1 MRNKTI
7 LLLCS
12 ALLSGSLSL
21 SLLGCGGCASTQ
33 PRSGAAS
40 PSFQGI
46 EILPE
51 EKELSPAAK
60 DTYAYLLYM
69 QALSDEDEE
78 LLLQAAQQMTG
89 GTLPAKAWLEGALWL
104 DSRRSEKV
112 LPLLELGLQVWP
124 DDLPLNLFSAEA
136 LAAHGKTE
144 QGLEQIR
151 AFVARHPDSL
161 DARMELILLLV
172 KAKRFDEAEKHIGSI
187 AAGERTPMVDYY
199 HARALIGM
207 QRRAEAIP
215 LLQKAI
221 QAMPDFVEA
230 LVELA
235 YAYEQQKQWNE
246 ARTIYEKL
254 LKLQVS
260 EQDVCLRLVHLSLR
274 LNQPEKALKY
284 FRKGPDAA
292 AFKLTAISM
301 FLESRHY
308 LQAERLL
315 KEMLDEPGVPPDVFL
330 MLAGIAR
337 DQRRDTELALSWLA
351 RIPASSPTA
360 VQAEG
365 LKAQIL
371 ADAGKEQEALASVR
385 NLQQRHARN
394 ETLLLLE
401 VRLLAR
407 LKAMDEA
414 LARARQAVEI
424 VPESS
429 ELAFTLGS
437 LLDSLGKRDEAM
449 KVMQGIVAS
458 HPEHYQALNYVG
470 YSLAVQ
476 GKDLEHA
483 LELLQRAD
491 RLAPDQFFIVDSLA
505 WALFRLGR
513 TEEALQ
519 NIRRAVALV
528 PSPEVEILEH
538 YGDIAAAA
546 GQKEEARKAYE
557 QALKLKPANAES
569 LRQRLGDL

>member
-51 EKELSPAAK
+51 AAK
-60 DTYAYLLYM
+60 DTYAELLYM
-69 QALSDEDEE
+69 QALADEDEE

-144 QGLEQIR
+144 QGLKQIQ

>member
-69 QALSDEDEE
+69 QALADEDEE

-144 QGLEQIR
+144 QGLKQIQ

>member
-33 PRSGAAS
+33 PRSGVAS

-69 QALSDEDEE
+69 QALADEDEE

-235 YAYEQQKQWNE
+235 YAYEQQKQWK
-246 ARTIYEKL
+246 ILYPL
-254 LKLQVS
+254 LFATF
-260 EQDVCLRLVHLSLR
+260 
-274 LNQPEKALKY
+274 LN
-284 FRKGPDAA
+284 FRDGP
-292 AFKLTAISM
+292 
-301 FLESRHY
+301 
-308 LQAERLL
+308 
-315 KEMLDEPGVPPDVFL
+315 
-330 MLAGIAR
+330 
-337 DQRRDTELALSWLA
+337 
-351 RIPASSPTA
+351 
-360 VQAEG
+360 
-365 LKAQIL
+365 
-371 ADAGKEQEALASVR
+371 
-385 NLQQRHARN
+385 
-394 ETLLLLE
+394 
-401 VRLLAR
+401 
-407 LKAMDEA
+407 
-414 LARARQAVEI
+414 
-424 VPESS
+424 
-429 ELAFTLGS
+429 
-437 LLDSLGKRDEAM
+437 
-449 KVMQGIVAS
+449 
-458 HPEHYQALNYVG
+458 
-470 YSLAVQ
+470 
-476 GKDLEHA
+476 
-483 LELLQRAD
+483 
-491 RLAPDQFFIVDSLA
+491 
-505 WALFRLGR
+505 
-513 TEEALQ
+513 
-519 NIRRAVALV
+519 
-528 PSPEVEILEH
+528 
-538 YGDIAAAA
+538 
-546 GQKEEARKAYE
+546 
-557 QALKLKPANAES
+557 
-569 LRQRLGDL
+569 

>member
-69 QALSDEDEE
+69 QALADEDEE

-151 AFVARHPDSL
+151 VFVARHPDSL

-235 YAYEQQKQWNE
+235 YAYKQQKQWNE

>member
-69 QALSDEDEE
+69 QALADEDEE

-371 ADAGKEQEALASVR
+371 ADAGKEKEALASVR

-449 KVMQGIVAS
+449 KVMQGIIAS

-528 PSPEVEILEH
+528 PSPEAEILEQ

>member
-69 QALSDEDEE
+69 QALADEDEE

-151 AFVARHPDSL
+151 VFVARHPDSL

-274 LNQPEKALKY
+274 LNQPEKALKC

>member
-69 QALSDEDEE
+69 QALADEDEE

-151 AFVARHPDSL
+151 VFVARHPDSL

-371 ADAGKEQEALASVR
+371 ADAGKEKEALASVR

-429 ELAFTLGS
+429 ELPFTLGS

>member
-69 QALSDEDEE
+69 QALADEDEE

-337 DQRRDTELALSWLA
+337 DQRRDTELVLSWLA

-424 VPESS
+424 VPERS

-449 KVMQGIVAS
+449 KVMQGIIAS

-528 PSPEVEILEH
+528 PSPEAEIQEH

-557 QALKLKPANAES
+557 QALTLKPANAES

>member
-69 QALSDEDEE
+69 QALADEDEE

-144 QGLEQIR
+144 QGLKQIQ

-246 ARTIYEKL
+246 ARAIYEKL

-371 ADAGKEQEALASVR
+371 ADAGKEKEALASVR

-449 KVMQGIVAS
+449 KVMQGIIAS

-528 PSPEVEILEH
+528 PSPEAEILEH
-538 YGDIAAAA
+538 YGDIAADA